1 MSKYLGATEPD
12 ECIMLFLRQVLQRAK
27 EDGVSLGIYDDT
39 DNHTSE
45 TNVCTINI
53 DKNQELLIINF
64 YRIST

>member
-1 MSKYLGATEPD
+1 MSEYLGATEPD

-45 TNVCTINI
+45 IDVCTINI
-53 DKNQELLIINF
+53 NKNQELLKLNF
-64 YRIST
+64 YRINI